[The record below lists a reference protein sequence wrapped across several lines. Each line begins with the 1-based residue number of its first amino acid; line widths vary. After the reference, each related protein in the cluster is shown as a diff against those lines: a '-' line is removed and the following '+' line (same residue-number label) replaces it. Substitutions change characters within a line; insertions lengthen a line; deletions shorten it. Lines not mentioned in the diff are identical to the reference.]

1 VAENK
6 NVQSDGLTMVL
17 LRNEFYRDNYQRA
30 RLALILA
37 VLLNVFLFISVV
49 YKYLNPPEPQYFP
62 TNRQYQMIQW
72 HPMSDPI
79 YDNNTIL
86 QWTAEAVRQAFSLD
100 FIHWRSQLQ
109 AASDNF
115 TPSGW
120 QWFLDALKKSGNLKS
135 LVNLN
140 MVSDAT
146 VTGSPVIQL
155 QEVLNGRYI
164 WEIELPVMVS
174 FTNVQRTINMPLKV
188 TVVVVRVPV
197 ETNKQ
202 RIAINQFLPVVQG
215 ANV

>member
-1 VAENK
+1 MADKENDK
-6 NVQSDGLTMVL
+6 SNGLTMVL
-17 LRNEFYRDNYQRA
+17 HRNAFYRDNYKRA
-30 RLALILA
+30 KIALFLA
-37 VLLNVFLFISVV
+37 VLLNVFLAFTII
-49 YKYLNPPEPQYFP
+49 YKYLNPPQPQYFP

-72 HPMSDPI
+72 HPLSDPI

-86 QWTAEAVRQAFSLD
+86 QWTAEAVREAFSLD
-100 FIHWRSQLQ
+100 FIHWRDQLQ
-109 AASDNF
+109 SASDNF

-135 LVNLN
+135 LVKLN

-164 WEIELPVMVS
+164 WEVELPVMVS
-174 FTNVQRTINMPLKV
+174 FTNTRQTINMPLKV
-188 TVVVVRVPV
+188 TIVVVRVPV

-215 ANV
+215 G